1 MPWYPAPARF
11 AAATYRYASSENR
24 CQPIA
29 GEHLAP
35 ASRPGTAG
43 RRAYRGGPSDRSAAR
58 TVLLEI
64 PSTRATCLTGS
75 PSARCNCLISA
86 QSSTEI
92 TSFLPGSVRA
102 RIPGR
107 RVKIRMVA
115 PGSVFTCRR
124 QQPRPAK
131 VWACATPSYRTRCV
145 VRAWSASQ
153 KQFQGNRAQGAAPL
167 EEGNCYVHQDRG
179 PSRAFCVRNA
189 YGRR

>member
-58 TVLLEI
+58 TVFLEI

-75 PSARCNCLISA
+75 LSRSKTGLCWWPVGLPWSGGARA
-86 QSSTEI
+86 FVDQVAKDR
-92 TSFLPGSVRA
+92 F
-102 RIPGR
+102 R
-107 RVKIRMVA
+107 RV
-115 PGSVFTCRR
+115 
-124 QQPRPAK
+124 
-131 VWACATPSYRTRCV
+131 RCV
-145 VRAWSASQ
+145 PTSVTGGGAS
-153 KQFQGNRAQGAAPL
+153 GS
-167 EEGNCYVHQDRG
+167 
-179 PSRAFCVRNA
+179 PSGMCWAMP
-189 YGRR
+189 